1 MRVATGTAALCL
13 LALMAL
19 PARAF
24 AQHPD
29 LGGEKPVN
37 ELCLGCHE
45 DLAKQ
50 LGEKPHKAVE
60 TGCVT
65 CHDIEK
71 GKDKPFLR
79 AEENALCLACHHQPA
94 LPPGAKAPDRVAIAR
109 GYDVPRATLPAA
121 AQLGLDA
128 RGKGHPTTGHPVAG
142 VPDPL
147 KPGKSLTCMSCHVP
161 HGGPSPKLLA
171 FALKPG
177 EGVCQH
183 CHKF

>member
-1 MRVATGTAALCL
+1 MRVTISAAVVVLVVTG
-13 LALMAL
+13 L
-19 PARAF
+19 PAPSL

-29 LGGEKPVN
+29 LGGEKLVN

-45 DLAKQ
+45 DLAKAM
-50 LGEKPHKAVE
+50 GEKPHKAVE

-79 AEENALCLACHHQPA
+79 TEVNALCLACHHQPA
-94 LPPGAKAPDRVAIAR
+94 PPPGGKVADRIVIAR
-109 GYDVPRATLPAA
+109 GYDVPRTALPAVK
-121 AQLGLDA
+121 QLGLNA
-128 RGKGHPTTGHPVAG
+128 RGMGHPISNHPVSG
-142 VPDPL
+142 VADPL
-147 KPGKSLTCMSCHVP
+147 KPGKNMTCLSCHVP